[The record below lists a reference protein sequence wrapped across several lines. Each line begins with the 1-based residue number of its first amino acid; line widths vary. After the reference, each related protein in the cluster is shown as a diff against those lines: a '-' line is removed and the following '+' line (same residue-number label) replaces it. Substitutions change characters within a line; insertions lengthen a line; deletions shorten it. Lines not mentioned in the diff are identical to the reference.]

1 MRNSSLLLSLIIC
14 SCASIP
20 DVPVCRQRTVN
31 SAFCTYTISNK
42 DIIIDDTHLL
52 DGKSWIDLKIESI
65 YVPVDSWIKIKIYIL
80 DQCKRNNNCSNNIGQ
95 WSNKLDSII
104 P

>member
-1 MRNSSLLLSLIIC
+1 MRMISFVLLLNLTAC
-14 SCASIP
+14 SSVP

-42 DIIIDDTHLL
+42 DIIIDDKNLL
-52 DGKSWIDLKIESI
+52 DGKSWIDIKIESI
-65 YVPVDSWIKIKIYIL
+65 YIPVDSWVKIKTYIL
-80 DQCKRNNNCSNNIGQ
+80 DQCKRSNKCSNNIGQ
-95 WSNKLDSII
+95 WSNKLDSIN